1 MYAQYRLEF
10 HAVRRTADGAM
21 TFEPIGEVAPVIHRD
36 PASAPASPAL
46 PLSVRPA
53 IAG

>member
-1 MYAQYRLEF
+1 
-10 HAVRRTADGAM
+10 M
-21 TFEPIGEVAPVIHRD
+21 TFEPIGEVAPVTH
-36 PASAPASPAL
+36 PAAAARRLPAL